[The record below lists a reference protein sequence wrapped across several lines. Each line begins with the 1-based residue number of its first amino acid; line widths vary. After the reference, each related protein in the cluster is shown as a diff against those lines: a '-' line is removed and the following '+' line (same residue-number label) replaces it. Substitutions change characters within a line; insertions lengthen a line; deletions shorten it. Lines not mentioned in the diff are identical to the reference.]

1 MFLFEKETRALKFD
15 FFFHFQLYHIENL
28 GQYEFL
34 KNEKMRQISPPHSS
48 PIYIFSES
56 LFLSHIYGTDYRIIS
71 PYP

>member
-28 GQYEFL
+28 SQYEFL

-48 PIYIFSES
+48 PIYIF
-56 LFLSHIYGTDYRIIS
+56 FRIIVFI
-71 PYP
+71 PHIWDGL